1 MADGTLKV
9 GTITTSSG
17 SGNITIGSGVTV
29 NVNRPAFAAYLGDA
43 SQSVSTSTDTKVNMT
58 TEDYDT
64 DDAYDPT
71 TSKFT
76 IPSGAAGKYRFT
88 IGVRTGNTHTI
99 RNTVMIYKNGSM
111 IAVGENRVTAG
122 SGTTFTS
129 KNFSVDLDC
138 AVGDYFEPYVNQEH
152 NSGIKGSTAGSKQT
166 YWSAHKIG
174 A

>member
-9 GTITTSSG
+9 GTITNSSG
-17 SGNITIGSGVTV
+17 SGNISIGSGVTV
-29 NVNRPAFAAYLGDA
+29 NVNRPAFAAHLADA
-43 SQSVSTSTDTKVNMT
+43 SQSISTSTDTKVNMT

-71 TSKFT
+71 NSKFT
-76 IPSGAAGKYRFT
+76 IPTGAAGKYRFT
-88 IGVRTGNTHTI
+88 IGVRTGNIHTG
-99 RNTVMIYKNGSM
+99 RNTVMIFKNGSM

-129 KNFSVDLDC
+129 KNFSVELDC
-138 AVGDYFEPYVNQEH
+138 AAGDYFEPYVNMVY
-152 NSGIKGSTAGSKQT
+152 NAGVKGSSASRQT